1 MCREQALVWCRRQE
15 DYSEEVKR
23 EMQQVVTADGY
34 FSLVQAI
41 CSSLPME
48 EQTLDTARTII
59 LLFILDTFQALLKWA
74 EK

>member
-1 MCREQALVWCRRQE
+1 
-15 DYSEEVKR
+15 
-23 EMQQVVTADGY
+23 MQQVVTADGY